1 MGLATKTES
10 WPGKK
15 EKKKKKKTKQIALP
29 CFFSLLFF
37 PSPKP
42 NKTVCQKLILIKWS
56 HWQVDS
62 SPTKKIGICFLLIL
76 HTVEYAFLSV
86 FNDFFFKQ
94 AIYLSLNSF

>member
-62 SPTKKIGICFLLIL
+62 SPTKKNWHLFFIDFAYSRVCLPQCF
-76 HTVEYAFLSV
+76 
-86 FNDFFFKQ
+86 Q
-94 AIYLSLNSF
+94 

>member
-15 EKKKKKKTKQIALP
+15 KKKKKKKQNKSLCLA
-29 CFFSLLFF
+29 FFSLLFF
-37 PSPKP
+37 PPKP

-62 SPTKKIGICFLLIL
+62 SPTKKKL
-76 HTVEYAFLSV
+76 ASV
-86 FNDFFFKQ
+86 F
-94 AIYLSLNSF
+94 Y